1 METTNTFKFTFR
13 NSKREALILEKTS
26 YSFKLQVNNITKSGK
41 KCIGY
46 INYTIDD
53 GMTITDPDGSPYS
66 KDPKYLL
73 PPVSRNYKYGEKLNE
88 GIIFDYVNLLLAL
101 STEDKPYFHLAT
113 FLYLFLGEVAPLKS
127 NKTVY
132 LFEIFSREYSTA
144 VKSLELAY
152 TIPNISIL
160 NGLVNVKLLQNKFA
174 KLDLYKLI
182 NLKLRKLII
191 NLTSYIKESNNLVNS
206 FYGKLPL
213 YKDFKKSAYNNIAK
227 SFNKLNKYYEAENKQ
242 PDLEA
247 YSTLLENKY
256 YYDGNGFTLYYYI
269 IFDYVNCCYK
279 HNRLVD
285 SQKSAQETI
294 YEFMRNKQDLTFNKD
309 VAILKNV
316 FDHYTNISPIHKEL
330 INKQRVEI
338 FYDLFAGTSFIKRVL
353 QQKSFP
359 WFINTPR
366 DFNELVYGSTV
377 EKYTRGFK
385 NPIYNTV
392 EKDTEDL
399 LKEMYIKL
407 NKKIFLSTNIFKNTK
422 YNEYLKRINET
433 GVSYREP
440 ACADLIS
447 EFKDM
452 IVTDF
457 SEYIKLNPFS
467 GENIIARSTGSSERT
482 GVEEDIK
489 NIVNYLITGDLK
501 SLKELVLVRLFNH
514 VFTGLGKDTVYRD
527 KELLLTLH
535 LTHLLFPDLLNWDLV
550 SDAYKTVK
558 RDYLPVGNNKLT
570 ITGSHNISSYVER
583 SDSDYTNF
591 RPETITSGS
600 LTALSHLSNLYLDK
614 EQVEG
619 KSDAELGKSVFEKLK
634 TKLEQGTDFTI
645 SYPKNTSQL
654 FNEGSTLNN
663 CVYSYCDLIVRG
675 ESAVLFMRDKNEP
688 DTPLYTVE
696 LDEKT
701 GEIIQLSGLNDTVPP
716 LSIIK
721 KINSVLPVSLKLSK
735 FEIEKLN

>member
-1 METTNTFKFTFR
+1 METLNTFNFTVR
-13 NSKREALILEKTS
+13 NAKREVLILEKTS

-41 KCIGY
+41 TCIAY

-53 GMTITDPDGSPYS
+53 GMTITEPDGSPYTKS
-66 KDPKYLL
+66 PKYLL

-88 GIIFDYVNLLLAL
+88 GLIFDYVNLLLAL

-113 FLYLFLGEVAPLKS
+113 FLYLFLGEAAPLKS
-127 NKTVY
+127 NKRVY
-132 LFEIFSREYSTA
+132 LFEIFSSEYSTA
-144 VKSLELAY
+144 VESLELAY
-152 TIPNISIL
+152 TIPNISVF

-174 KLDLYKLI
+174 KLDLNKLI

-191 NLTSYIKESNNLVNS
+191 NLTSYMRESNALINS
-206 FYGKLPL
+206 FDGKLPL

-227 SFNKLNKYYEAENKQ
+227 GFNKLNKYYTAEKKQ
-242 PDLEA
+242 PDLSV
-247 YSTLLENKY
+247 YSALLENKY

-269 IFDYVNCCYK
+269 IFDYVNRCYK

-294 YEFMRNKQDLTFNKD
+294 YEFMRNRQDLTFSKD

-316 FDHYTNISPIHKEL
+316 FDHYNNISPIHKEF

-338 FYDLFAGTSFIKRVL
+338 FYDLFSGNRFIKRVL
-353 QQKSFP
+353 QKKAFP

-366 DFNELVYGSTV
+366 DFNELIYGATV
-377 EKYTRGFK
+377 ERYTLGLK
-385 NPIYNTV
+385 NPIYNLI

-407 NKKIFLSTNIFKNTK
+407 NKKVFLSTNIFKNVK

-433 GVSYREP
+433 GVSYQEP

-447 EFKDM
+447 EFKHT
-452 IVTDF
+452 VVADF
-457 SEYIKLNPFS
+457 NEYLKLNPYT
-467 GENIIARSTGSSERT
+467 GENIIARSTGASERT
-482 GVEEDIK
+482 GVEEDAK
-489 NIVNYLITGDLK
+489 SIVNYLLTSDLK

-514 VFTGLGKDTVYRD
+514 VFSGLGKATVYRD

-570 ITGSHNISSYVER
+570 IAGSHSISSYVER
-583 SDSDYTNF
+583 SDSNYPHF

-600 LTALSHLSNLYLDK
+600 LTALAHLSNLYLDK
-614 EQVEG
+614 EQLEG
-619 KSDAELGKSVFEKLK
+619 KSDAELGKAVFEKLK

-645 SYPKNTSQL
+645 FYPKNASQL

-663 CVYSYCDLIVRG
+663 CVYSYCELIVRG
-675 ESAVLFMRDKNEP
+675 ESVVLFMRDKNEP

-696 LDEKT
+696 LDEQT